1 MTVVINVSSIQT
13 MKHAPF
19 NQSKIDMMTHCR
31 LVVGEALT
39 KVVGMVPGQE
49 AVAGSVAE
57 IMSSMITKSKEARE
71 IYLEAME
78 QLRLKDFKD
87 QIRPTTR
94 HGEEGECYRTSL
106 VRRRC
111 CKNHTP
117 KTSHKWNRKK

>member
-13 MKHAPF
+13 MEHAPF
-19 NQSKIDMMTHCR
+19 NQWKIDMITDRR

-57 IMSSMITKSKEARE
+57 VMPSMITKSKEATE
-71 IYLEAME
+71 IFLEH
-78 QLRLKDFKD
+78 LRLKDIKD

-94 HGEEGECYRTSL
+94 HGEEGGFYRMSF

-111 CKNHTP
+111 CRNHIP
-117 KTSHKWNRKK
+117 KASHKWKRRK